1 MLSVA
6 SRVLAR
12 FGGLAGLGR
21 ADYTDLCREKG
32 LSEAKA
38 CQLLAA
44 MELGRR
50 FVSLA
55 PEERPTINSPQD
67 VANLLGADM
76 ATLEQEHLRVVL
88 LNTRNAVLSTHQ
100 LYVGTVNHSVVR
112 GAEVFRPAIRENAP
126 ALIVVHNHPSGD
138 PTPQRPRRRR
148 HSGADR
154 LGEDAGHRGNGPHS
168 HRKRQPLRQHERIA
182 PGLQLGD
189 YVGQAVQ
196 LVYVGWTQ
204 AVPTGNSGARSCR
217 RRWGGRPTPA
227 SPRRWC
233 CRHCGSRP
241 GNGGRRPGGP
251 LPSAR
256 DTCRAFPRRPGRR

>member
-1 MLSVA
+1 MVRDLPTGERPRQRMVQYGPRSLSNTELVAILLRTGVVGENVLAVA
-6 SRVLAR
+6 SRVLAH

-21 ADYTDLCREKG
+21 ADYTDLCRQKG

-55 PEERPTINSPQD
+55 PEERATINSPQD

-88 LNTRNAVLSTHQ
+88 LNTRNAVLSIHP

-112 GAEVFRPAIRENAP
+112 GAEVFRLAIKENAT

-138 PTPQRPRRRR
+138 PTPSAPDVAVTRELIA
-148 HSGADR
+148 SGKMLDIEVMDHIVIGSASRFVSMKESR
-154 LGEDAGHRGNGPHS
+154 LGFS
-168 HRKRQPLRQHERIA
+168 
-182 PGLQLGD
+182 
-189 YVGQAVQ
+189 
-196 LVYVGWTQ
+196 
-204 AVPTGNSGARSCR
+204 
-217 RRWGGRPTPA
+217 
-227 SPRRWC
+227 
-233 CRHCGSRP
+233 
-241 GNGGRRPGGP
+241 
-251 LPSAR
+251 
-256 DTCRAFPRRPGRR
+256 

>member
-1 MLSVA
+1 VATKSETANPGGHPMVRDLPTGERPRQRMVQYGPRSLSNTELVAILLRTGVVGENVLAVA
-6 SRVLAR
+6 SRVLAH

-21 ADYTDLCREKG
+21 ADYTDLCRQKG

-55 PEERPTINSPQD
+55 PEERATINSPQD

-88 LNTRNAVLSTHQ
+88 LNTRNAVLSIHP

-112 GAEVFRPAIRENAP
+112 GAEVFRLAIKENAT

-138 PTPQRPRRRR
+138 PTPSAPDVAVTRELIA
-148 HSGADR
+148 SGKMLDIEVMDHIVIGSASRFVSMKESR
-154 LGEDAGHRGNGPHS
+154 LGFS
-168 HRKRQPLRQHERIA
+168 
-182 PGLQLGD
+182 
-189 YVGQAVQ
+189 
-196 LVYVGWTQ
+196 
-204 AVPTGNSGARSCR
+204 
-217 RRWGGRPTPA
+217 
-227 SPRRWC
+227 
-233 CRHCGSRP
+233 
-241 GNGGRRPGGP
+241 
-251 LPSAR
+251 
-256 DTCRAFPRRPGRR
+256 

>member
-1 MLSVA
+1 MVRDLPTGERPRQRLVEYGPRNLSNTELVAILLRTGVVGENVLSVA

-138 PTPQRPRRRR
+138 PTPSAPDVAVTRELIA
-148 HSGADR
+148 SGKM
-154 LGEDAGHRGNGPHS
+154 LGIEVMDIEVMDHIVLG
-168 HRKRQPLRQHERIA
+168 HRKRQPLRQR
-182 PGLQLGD
+182 
-189 YVGQAVQ
+189 V
-196 LVYVGWTQ
+196 
-204 AVPTGNSGARSCR
+204 
-217 RRWGGRPTPA
+217 
-227 SPRRWC
+227 
-233 CRHCGSRP
+233 
-241 GNGGRRPGGP
+241 
-251 LPSAR
+251 
-256 DTCRAFPRRPGRR
+256 